1 MIFLVFP
8 CNYFTGWGNCST
20 NLARELAKHGPIRY
34 SSGEFGRHPVPN
46 AIEQAFLQKIRFD
59 DIDFLRTQKSY
70 PVIQSTEHDLT
81 PYFGN
86 LSGSPTIALTFAD
99 RKLPQERINNA
110 KCFDYIVA
118 GSEWCK
124 KILEDQGIPSIVIHQ
139 GIDPLI
145 FNAGRKE
152 KCFFR
157 DDFVVFSGGKFEDRK
172 GQDITIKA
180 YKVLQDRYPDVRLV
194 TAWANAYTNSDGAQ
208 ALQNAKIDLNRVIQ
222 VPLALNFV
230 MAEVYQNTDIGIF
243 PSRCEAGTNLVM
255 MEYMACGKP
264 AIASRGTGQGDLL
277 NDQNSLCIA
286 AKGTCKLVDENGL
299 TLADWED
306 PSLESLI
313 ENLDWAY
320 NNRDNLEPIG
330 DAASKTMLNKTWGHM
345 ASSILKLIG
354 QPETDPRIDCFS
366 SFVRKYILQI
376 DDQLYPN
383 EHLTI

>member
-20 NLARELAKHGPIRY
+20 NLARELAKIGPIRY
-34 SSGEFGRHPVPN
+34 CSGEFGKHPVPN

-59 DIDFLRTQKSY
+59 DIDFLRTQKNF
-70 PVIQSTEHDLT
+70 PVIQSTQHDLT
-81 PYFGN
+81 PYFDYI
-86 LSGSPTIALTFAD
+86 SGAPTIALTFAD
-99 RKLPQERINNA
+99 RKIPQERIESA
-110 KCFDYIVA
+110 KRFDIIVA

-124 KILEDQGIPSIVIHQ
+124 NLLQDQGLPSIVIHQ

-172 GQDITIKA
+172 GQDVAIKA

-194 TAWANAYTNSDGAQ
+194 TAWANAYTNNNGTE
-208 ALQNAKIDLNRVIQ
+208 ALQSAKIDMGRVIQ

-277 NDQNSLCIA
+277 NDQNSLNIA
-286 AKGTCKLVDENGL
+286 SKGTCRLVDENGAA
-299 TLADWED
+299 LADWED
-306 PSLESLI
+306 PSFESVI

-320 NNRDNLEPIG
+320 HNREALEPIG
-330 DAASKTMLNKTWGHM
+330 DEAAKTMSQKTWGHM
-345 ASSILKLIG
+345 AASILKLIG
-354 QPETDPRIDCFS
+354 
-366 SFVRKYILQI
+366 
-376 DDQLYPN
+376 
-383 EHLTI
+383 